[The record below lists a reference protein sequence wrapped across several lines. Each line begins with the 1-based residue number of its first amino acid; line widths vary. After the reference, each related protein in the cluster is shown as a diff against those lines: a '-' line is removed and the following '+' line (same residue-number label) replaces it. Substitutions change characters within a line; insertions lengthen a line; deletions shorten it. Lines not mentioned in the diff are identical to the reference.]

1 MFQSLSAQEFSE
13 KMYDEDVI
21 VVDVRAPEEHH
32 YFWVLP
38 KVDLYINMYEENF
51 FDELWKLDRNKKY
64 FIYCR
69 HANRT
74 AFLLNYMKNAGFE
87 NVVDLAGWTDGW
99 LDAGYELVS
108 KEFL

>member
-1 MFQSLSAQEFSE
+1 MTFKTISAQEFSE
-13 KMYDEDVI
+13 KMYDDDVI

-38 KVDLYINMYEENF
+38 KVDLYMNMYEENF

-74 AFLLNYMKNAGFE
+74 GFLLNYMRNAGFE
-87 NVVDLAGWTDGW
+87 YVVDLAWWTDWRLESGF
-99 LDAGYELVS
+99 ELVER
-108 KEFL
+108 K